1 MPKFLL
7 GLFAALLI
15 SNAAHADTSN
25 LVRKQSPYSAEE
37 TLNRL
42 EAIVLSKGATV
53 FARIDHAAGA
63 MKADTKLRPT
73 AVLIFGNPKI
83 GTPIMLKSQEAGL
96 DLPMKA
102 LAYEDANGKVW
113 LTYRQPQSMGA
124 AHGIAVN
131 APETM
136 KVAKVLDA
144 LTNAAIKQ

>member
-7 GLFAALLI
+7 GLLAALLI
-15 SNAAHADTSN
+15 SNAAQADTSN
-25 LVRKQSPYSAEE
+25 LFRKQSPYSAEE
-37 TLNRL
+37 TLNQL

-53 FARIDHAAGA
+53 FARIDHAADA
-63 MKADTKLRPT
+63 MKADAKLRPT

>member
-7 GLFAALLI
+7 GLLAAVMI
-15 SNAAHADTSN
+15 STTAQAETST
-25 LVRKQSPYSAEE
+25 LVRKQSPYSVEE

-42 EAIVLSKGATV
+42 QGIVLGKGATV

-63 MKADTKLRPT
+63 RKADAKLRPT
-73 AVLIFGNPKI
+73 ALLIFGNPKL
-83 GTPIMLKSQEAGL
+83 GTPIMQKAQEAGL

-102 LAYEDANGKVW
+102 LAYEDVNGKVW
-113 LTYRQPQSMGA
+113 LIYRQPQSMGA